1 MRWRPSYRHRTRPGI
16 HSGQTPV
23 VMQRRALT
31 KLVRRQGL
39 CPVGQIAGWR
49 DRILV
54 GIPADLVGGQAREG
68 SRVTEFT

>member
-1 MRWRPSYRHRTRPGI
+1 MSELFPPSWPA
-16 HSGQTPV
+16 SF
-23 VMQRRALT
+23 
-31 KLVRRQGL
+31 
-39 CPVGQIAGWR
+39 VGRVAACVGWR